1 MTRYDGDLK
10 VGMRVELW
18 NEHHYHYHHNDTGA
32 YDEEL
37 EDTGTVV
44 SVDEDGMSAGIKRDD
59 GTDGAGDNNDW
70 LIDRNSSIDTWG
82 SDGDNGFI
90 KIIYKPLNNITNW
103 KEVMGD

>member
-1 MTRYDGDLK
+1 MTLYAGDLK

-18 NEHHYHYHHNDTGA
+18 DEHYDDDTGA